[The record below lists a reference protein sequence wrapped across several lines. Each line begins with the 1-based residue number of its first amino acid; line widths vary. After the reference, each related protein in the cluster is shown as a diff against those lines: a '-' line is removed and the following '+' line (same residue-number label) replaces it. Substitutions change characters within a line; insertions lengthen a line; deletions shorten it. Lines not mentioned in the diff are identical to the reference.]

1 MWNNVFLIRF
11 CEEMFRSIKKD
22 IRLMRILETHILIIL
37 YIDGLLL
44 TILSLLF
51 LFNSEFTFSILWLI
65 MVCIS
70 WYLFGIIVEDINKE

>member
-1 MWNNVFLIRF
+1 
-11 CEEMFRSIKKD
+11 
-22 IRLMRILETHILIIL
+22 MRILETHILIIL